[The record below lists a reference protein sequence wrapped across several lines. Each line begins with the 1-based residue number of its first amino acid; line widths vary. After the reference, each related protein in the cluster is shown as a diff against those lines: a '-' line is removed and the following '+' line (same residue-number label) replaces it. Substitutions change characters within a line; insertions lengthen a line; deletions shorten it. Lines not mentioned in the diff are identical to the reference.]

1 MLIEDAVSS
10 GTPQFVID
18 SYATLAERAKT
29 QSFGLIEEDV
39 IVLDT
44 ETTGL
49 SVQDNELIEISAAR
63 LSGREIIDRFDTFVH
78 PKQLIPAEITEL
90 TSITNADVADAPSAV
105 EAVAA
110 LAEFVGGCP
119 VIAHNATFDRS
130 FIESVKGG
138 VNVSDIW
145 IDSLALSRIAL
156 PRLASHKLS
165 FMADLFGCDSVSH
178 RANAD
183 VDALCGVWRVL
194 LVALGDLPQGLM
206 ACLADMHPDVP
217 WSYRPI
223 FSFLAGQNPG
233 SIFSLSAARA
243 DVLKADRADDR
254 VDADEL
260 PVLKMPSREE
270 IEADY
275 APGGLVN
282 RMYPT
287 YEPRDEQIAMALE
300 VRDALVTGTHRVIE
314 AGTGVGKS
322 MAYLVPF
329 AEAARRNNI
338 TVGIATKSNNLAD
351 QLMYHELPKLAEQ
364 LDGGLSFCALKGYDH
379 YPCLRKL
386 ERMSRGQVESVILPI
401 RLRQSRSSWRT
412 CVSRPMATS
421 TRLAFAGAASTVP
434 TLRRRRASAPVA
446 SARFSPINAWSTAP
460 AVVRRMPMWWSP
472 TIPCCSAMSRPKAG
486 FCLRFVIG

>member
-63 LSGREIIDRFDTFVH
+63 LSGREIVDRFDTFVH

-110 LAEFVGGCP
+110 LADFVGGCP

-178 RANAD
+178 RARGAH
-183 VDALCGVWRVL
+183 R
-194 LVALGDLPQGLM
+194 
-206 ACLADMHPDVP
+206 LA
-217 WSYRPI
+217 
-223 FSFLAGQNPG
+223 PG
-233 SIFSLSAARA
+233 PHGA
-243 DVLKADRADDR
+243 
-254 VDADEL
+254 
-260 PVLKMPSREE
+260 PSRH
-270 IEADY
+270 AS
-275 APGGLVN
+275 GC
-282 RMYPT
+282 
-287 YEPRDEQIAMALE
+287 
-300 VRDALVTGTHRVIE
+300 ALVL
-314 AGTGVGKS
+314 S
-322 MAYLVPF
+322 SYLLILGR
-329 AEAARRNNI
+329 AEPWFYLLSQRR
-338 TVGIATKSNNLAD
+338 S
-351 QLMYHELPKLAEQ
+351 
-364 LDGGLSFCALKGYDH
+364 C
-379 YPCLRKL
+379 
-386 ERMSRGQVESVILPI
+386 
-401 RLRQSRSSWRT
+401 
-412 CVSRPMATS
+412 
-421 TRLAFAGAASTVP
+421 
-434 TLRRRRASAPVA
+434 
-446 SARFSPINAWSTAP
+446 
-460 AVVRRMPMWWSP
+460 
-472 TIPCCSAMSRPKAG
+472 
-486 FCLRFVIG
+486 